1 MLQGGLPLMD
11 NWLNS
16 WFCENKDGFQNQTY
30 GIEYKNS
37 LIVSTEVSVLKAPS
51 DLIHERS
58 EEQRAISRS
67 KVTSI
72 KPESGKN
79 IRIFSCKIN
88 EEKTWYKSSPAIQQP
103 VNLDEQK
110 ILRNKSEYQRQ
121 LREPQD
127 LKDSEQPRN

>member
-1 MLQGGLPLMD
+1 MG

-16 WFCENKDGFQNQTY
+16 WFCENKKGFQNQIY
-30 GIEYKNS
+30 GIEYNNS

-58 EEQRAISRS
+58 EEQRAISRE

-79 IRIFSCKIN
+79 VRMFSFKIN
-88 EEKTWYKSSPAIQQP
+88 EEKTQCKSSPAIEQP
-103 VNLDEQK
+103 INLDEQK
-110 ILRNKSEYQRQ
+110 ILRNKPEYQRQ
-121 LREPQD
+121 LEEPQD
-127 LKDSEQPRN
+127 LKDSEQLRN